1 MNGATTALGTQEPSE
16 GLRAERQ
23 QTEWTGHWLCICQ
36 QSGISLNPPPAAK
49 RVRHHGH
56 SQLSAGLLPFRFPGR
71 PAAGCPF
78 RSSRFPDTGR
88 SAKPGVF
95 EVECSEPAI
104 RDLTHSARRGPT
116 GLRPKAATRRSR
128 LGYNE
133 SNGLVTERVACNTWV

>member
-1 MNGATTALGTQEPSE
+1 MTASEVGVLGTNGRFHFRPLAGLGTQEPSE

-71 PAAGCPF
+71 PAAGCPKRKLQGF
-78 RSSRFPDTGR
+78 GS
-88 SAKPGVF
+88 
-95 EVECSEPAI
+95 
-104 RDLTHSARRGPT
+104 
-116 GLRPKAATRRSR
+116 
-128 LGYNE
+128 
-133 SNGLVTERVACNTWV
+133 

>member
-1 MNGATTALGTQEPSE
+1 MGTQEPSE

-71 PAAGCPF
+71 PAAGCPIQPVAL
-78 RSSRFPDTGR
+78 S
-88 SAKPGVF
+88 
-95 EVECSEPAI
+95 EVQ
-104 RDLTHSARRGPT
+104 R
-116 GLRPKAATRRSR
+116 
-128 LGYNE
+128 
-133 SNGLVTERVACNTWV
+133 LVTERAGYPLRQIKDIRSANAGT

>member
-1 MNGATTALGTQEPSE
+1 MDKSMGGFMITNRHGTRVCHQAAKGTQEPSE

-71 PAAGCPF
+71 PAAGCPLLSF
-78 RSSRFPDTGR
+78 KHGTYLVCFLTNSRQPLF
-88 SAKPGVF
+88 SFKPV
-95 EVECSEPAI
+95 V
-104 RDLTHSARRGPT
+104 
-116 GLRPKAATRRSR
+116 
-128 LGYNE
+128 
-133 SNGLVTERVACNTWV
+133 

>member
-1 MNGATTALGTQEPSE
+1 MAIDRLLLKADLQFTEIPPSGLGTEEPSE

-71 PAAGCPF
+71 PAAGCPMLTF
-78 RSSRFPDTGR
+78 ALSLVEWQVTKYSGR
-88 SAKPGVF
+88 SRRLLNDKSSAKADLGPLT
-95 EVECSEPAI
+95 EIRRQCACSLPLSYW
-104 RDLTHSARRGPT
+104 R
-116 GLRPKAATRRSR
+116 
-128 LGYNE
+128 
-133 SNGLVTERVACNTWV
+133 

>member
-1 MNGATTALGTQEPSE
+1 MFLNDRFPNRAKSAKGTQEPSE

-71 PAAGCPF
+71 PAAGCPQETF
-78 RSSRFPDTGR
+78 IVLVTLWQLSDLER
-88 SAKPGVF
+88 AYN
-95 EVECSEPAI
+95 VESDRELLGQSP
-104 RDLTHSARRGPT
+104 RRPVSLWPT
-116 GLRPKAATRRSR
+116 TMSR
-128 LGYNE
+128 LPATGVN
-133 SNGLVTERVACNTWV
+133 